1 MTGRVF
7 LFDQPDRFVTGTVG
21 GPGQRAFYLQA
32 SKAGAVITVG
42 VEKTQVAALA
52 QRLGELLIAAAAAG
66 LVKLEDAG
74 IDQRPL
80 EEPLVKVFQVGS
92 LAIGWDPESTRVT
105 IEARPLSDDLNT
117 AEPSETE
124 SGPAAADVDLLRVE
138 MTPVQARSFAE
149 QTATVIAAGRP
160 ACPFCGQPL
169 DPTGH
174 FCPRTN
180 GQLN

>member
-1 MTGRVF
+1 MARRLF
-7 LFDQPDRFVTGTVG
+7 LFDDPDRFVTGTIG

-32 SKAGAVITVG
+32 SQAGAVVTVA

-52 QRLGELLIAAAAAG
+52 QRLGELLTAAAAAG
-66 LVKLEDAG
+66 LVELEDAP
-74 IDQRPL
+74 IDVRPL
-80 EEPLVKVFQVGS
+80 EDPLVEVFQVGS
-92 LAIGWDPESTRVT
+92 FAIGWDPESTRVT
-105 IEARPLSDDLNT
+105 IEARPVAVELDAADSGD
-117 AEPSETE
+117 AEPAPE
-124 SGPAAADVDLLRVE
+124 SADVDLLRVE
-138 MTPVQARSFAE
+138 MTHAQARAFAE
-149 QTATVIAAGRP
+149 QAATVVAAGRP

>member
-1 MTGRVF
+1 VARRLF
-7 LFDQPDRFVTGTVG
+7 LFDDPDRFVTGTIG
-21 GPGQRAFYLQA
+21 DPGQRAFYLQA
-32 SKAGAVITVG
+32 SQAGAVVTVA

-52 QRLGELLIAAAAAG
+52 QRLGELLTAAAAAG
-66 LVKLEDAG
+66 LVELEEAP
-74 IDQRPL
+74 IDERPL
-80 EEPLVKVFQVGS
+80 EDPLVEVFQVGS

-105 IEARPLSDDLNT
+105 IEARPVAGELDTTDSGEV
-117 AEPSETE
+117 EPASE
-124 SGPAAADVDLLRVE
+124 SADVDLLRVE
-138 MTPVQARSFAE
+138 MTHAQARAFAE
-149 QTATVIAAGRP
+149 QAATVVAAGRP

>member
-1 MTGRVF
+1 MTGTIG
-7 LFDQPDRFVTGTVG
+7 D
-21 GPGQRAFYLQA
+21 PGQRAFYLQA
-32 SKAGAVITVG
+32 SQAGAVVTVA

-52 QRLGELLIAAAAAG
+52 QRLGELVMAASTAG
-66 LVKLEDAG
+66 LVEFEEAQIDA
-74 IDQRPL
+74 RPL
-80 EEPLVKVFQVGS
+80 DEPLVEVFQVAS

-105 IEARPLSDDLNT
+105 IEARPASEEVDAVDSDD
-117 AEPSETE
+117 AEPASE
-124 SGPAAADVDLLRVE
+124 SADGDLLRVE
-138 MTPVQARSFAE
+138 MTPTQARAFAE
-149 QTATVIAAGRP
+149 QAATVVAAGRP